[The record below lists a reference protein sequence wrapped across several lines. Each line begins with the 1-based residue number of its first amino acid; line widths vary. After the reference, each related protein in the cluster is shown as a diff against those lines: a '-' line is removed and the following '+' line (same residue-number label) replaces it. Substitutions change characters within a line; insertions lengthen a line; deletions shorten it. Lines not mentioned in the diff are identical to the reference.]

1 MPIPI
6 ESVHSYLAIT
16 VYYSLA
22 VTLTMN
28 GVKSCVKN
36 GVKRYKI
43 VSFCIV
49 VTLHQKGA
57 KTLIYQRFGAIIILL
72 FLIKNHS
79 KIPVV
84 GV

>member
-1 MPIPI
+1 
-6 ESVHSYLAIT
+6 
-16 VYYSLA
+16 
-22 VTLTMN
+22 MN

-84 GV
+84 GVEPTRP